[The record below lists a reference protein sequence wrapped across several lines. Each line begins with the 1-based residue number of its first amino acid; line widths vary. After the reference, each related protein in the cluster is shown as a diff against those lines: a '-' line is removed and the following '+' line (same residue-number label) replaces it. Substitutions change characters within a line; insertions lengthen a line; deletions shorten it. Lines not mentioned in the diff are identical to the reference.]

1 MKAYLDIETD
11 RRGNLSVVGVFL
23 EYGKF
28 IQLYGEDITTLN
40 VETILREA
48 NIVVTF
54 NGDRFDLPVIKR
66 DLNLDV
72 KATHHSLDL
81 FNVKKQL
88 GIKGGLK
95 ELERLFGIVRKTEGL
110 NGYDAMLLWEKY
122 TRIDKLDDNE
132 RFNALNLLL
141 EYNKEDVINLV
152 ALEKALFKMI
162 ERCVSWNHLK

>member
-11 RRGNLSVVGVFL
+11 RKGNLSVIGIFL
-23 EYGKF
+23 EQGNF
-28 IQLYGEDITTLN
+28 TQLYGMDITTRT
-40 VETILREA
+40 VETILKKA
-48 NIVVTF
+48 TIVVTF

-66 DLNLDV
+66 HLNLDV
-72 KATHHSLDL
+72 RATHHSLDL

-95 ELERLFGIVRKTEGL
+95 ELERLFGITRRTEGL

-122 TRIDKLDDNE
+122 NKINKIDKHE

-152 ALEKALFKMI
+152 ALEKALFKQM
-162 ERCVSWNHLK
+162 VQKYLW

>member
-11 RRGNLSVVGVFL
+11 RKGNLSVIGIFL
-23 EYGKF
+23 EQGKF
-28 IQLYGEDITTLN
+28 TQLYGMDITTWN
-40 VETILREA
+40 VETILKKA
-48 NIVVTF
+48 TVVVTF

-66 DLNLDV
+66 HLNLDV
-72 KATHHSLDL
+72 RATHHSLDL

-95 ELERLFGIVRKTEGL
+95 ELERLFGIARRTEGL

-122 TRIDKLDDNE
+122 NKINKIDKHE

-152 ALEKALFKMI
+152 ALEKALFKQM
-162 ERCVSWNHLK
+162 VQKYLW